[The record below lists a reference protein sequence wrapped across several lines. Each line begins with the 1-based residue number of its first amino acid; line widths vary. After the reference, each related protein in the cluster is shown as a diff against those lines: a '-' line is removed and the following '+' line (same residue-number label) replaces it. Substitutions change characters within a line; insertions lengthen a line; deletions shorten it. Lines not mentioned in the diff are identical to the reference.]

1 MTEIKTFEELKKEH
15 FDWINNI
22 NNDNDFYVVNKD
34 NNYIIKNDDKPI
46 KLDIDKDDFEKI
58 YDQFKYLNAC
68 HTFKCDIKFIIPFKL
83 IVKLDNV
90 NVNNIDEKYLNE
102 TLINKYLK
110 DINRGIT
117 NRKYY
122 INNTLKNDT
131 PDKILQN
138 LLNPISIK
146 NSIPVLNDGEKITIL
161 ENLDNFLFGLFN
173 NYHYDDKRIKNI
185 FPIFNQDYYNYIL
198 IILRTISNKM
208 YLITSGRFCEKPEQ
222 TIFINDEELIF
233 KEIYS
238 IRIFENPDSLDMKM
252 DENDNLFCE
261 NKFITILTYI
271 DFTKENPDYYIKLI
285 FNDKYKYA
293 YRKNGLTFEEE
304 EVIKEAIKNKKI
316 LFI

>member
-15 FDWINNI
+15 FDWIDNI
-22 NNDNDFYVVNKD
+22 NNDFYVVNEN

-46 KLDIDKDDFEKI
+46 KLDIDNDDFKTN
-58 YDQFKYLNAC
+58 YNKFKYLNAC

-83 IVKLDNV
+83 IVNLDEN
-90 NVNNIDEKYLNE
+90 NNIAEKFLNE

-131 PDKILQN
+131 PDQILQN
-138 LLNPISIK
+138 LLNPITIN
-146 NSIPVLNDGEKITIL
+146 NSIPVLNDVENGKIL
-161 ENLDNFLFGLFN
+161 KNLDNFLFGSFN
-173 NYHYDDKRIKNI
+173 NYDYDDIRIKNI
-185 FPIFNQDYYNYIL
+185 FPIFNQDYDHIIYI
-198 IILRTISNKM
+198 IFRTICNNM
-208 YLITSGRFCEKPEQ
+208 YVITSGCENPEQ
-222 TIFINDEELIF
+222 TIFINNKELIF
-233 KEIYS
+233 EEKFS
-238 IRIFENPDSLDMKM
+238 INIFEKQENGILDIKW
-252 DENDNLFCE
+252 DENGNNVICE

-271 DFTKENPDYYIKLI
+271 DFTKKNPDYYIKLI

-293 YRKNGLTFEEE
+293 YRKNSLTFEEE
-304 EVIKEAIKNKKI
+304 EAIKNKKI